1 VKRGT
6 ARLVDFSFKEKKT
19 GKKRA
24 RYYIYVMDPEL
35 IEDPDFPFTCE
46 DKLFVQISD
55 GKLIIEKM

>member
-1 VKRGT
+1 M
-6 ARLVDFSFKEKKT
+6 VDFSFDDKKT

-24 RYYIYVMDPEL
+24 RYYIYVMDREL
-35 IEDPDFPFTCE
+35 VEDPDFPFTCE